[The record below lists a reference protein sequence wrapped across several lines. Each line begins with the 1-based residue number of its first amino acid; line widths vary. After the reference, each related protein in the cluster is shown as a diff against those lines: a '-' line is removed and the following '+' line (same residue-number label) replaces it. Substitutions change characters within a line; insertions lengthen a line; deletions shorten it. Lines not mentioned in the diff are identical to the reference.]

1 MQVQVPAKPAGSCS
15 LTTACREGPPL
26 DKRILSGCD
35 KNYILD
41 RVDTFPNAPSGSAL
55 ASMCQFLSGFAS
67 YGSACAGALV
77 VLETPQIIQSLER
90 KYVSHWASAVL
101 SPYPNIPDYDADK
114 RTSSEF
120 QHHQVHDAVKQLLDI
135 IACKSSE
142 TNKQREN
149 RQVSRSSGKTNGI
162 QGASNPLQGDPTKQA
177 LIRNNEPKREDPTPP
192 LGLPFSARKANT
204 EKFVLAGD
212 EHSFADFNSNAA
224 RSGTCGPGSLCRC
237 GMIHTLRRSRKR
249 PLHPLAHS
257 PKSERLCSAPPPY
270 LERVTAAEI
279 ESTSLSEA
287 KTSSAAA
294 NKTCSQRI
302 IHKNSPIA
310 QFSSHGT
317 GRASLRENRTTIKDT
332 TGQLTPNMH
341 VVYVGKSAAGR
352 GLQSR
357 VATPVPYTVPEG
369 GLGYPFQNSLVFD
382 ASFESANLLSAVQ
395 RGPKEYDL
403 FLRAD
408 LHTEGF
414 TQWFYFAVTN
424 THTVE
429 EVKIWRCSRSEQ
441 VSDPP
446 TQHAALVTFNIV
458 NLTKPDSLF
467 NLGMQPVMYSC
478 AEAVE
483 NGIGWVRTGTSVQ
496 YQANQYLRHPSG
508 TSSSPVDAGM
518 TYYTLSFTL
527 AFYRPDDI
535 YLIAH
540 SYPYTYSDHK
550 AHIANL
556 LRSSRKRRVTRHSA
570 LCRTLDSHECDLM
583 TITSNENDLR
593 SNECN
598 TTSMPYLT
606 RRKKLIILSARVHP
620 GETPASWM
628 MRGILEF
635 LTGESNDAK
644 ILRSLF
650 IFKIVPMLNPD
661 GVIYGNN
668 RCSLSGVDLNRLVP
682 M

>member
-1 MQVQVPAKPAGSCS
+1 
-15 LTTACREGPPL
+15 
-26 DKRILSGCD
+26 
-35 KNYILD
+35 
-41 RVDTFPNAPSGSAL
+41 
-55 ASMCQFLSGFAS
+55 
-67 YGSACAGALV
+67 
-77 VLETPQIIQSLER
+77 
-90 KYVSHWASAVL
+90 
-101 SPYPNIPDYDADK
+101 
-114 RTSSEF
+114 
-120 QHHQVHDAVKQLLDI
+120 
-135 IACKSSE
+135 
-142 TNKQREN
+142 
-149 RQVSRSSGKTNGI
+149 
-162 QGASNPLQGDPTKQA
+162 
-177 LIRNNEPKREDPTPP
+177 
-192 LGLPFSARKANT
+192 
-204 EKFVLAGD
+204 
-212 EHSFADFNSNAA
+212 
-224 RSGTCGPGSLCRC
+224 
-237 GMIHTLRRSRKR
+237 
-249 PLHPLAHS
+249 
-257 PKSERLCSAPPPY
+257 
-270 LERVTAAEI
+270 
-279 ESTSLSEA
+279 
-287 KTSSAAA
+287 
-294 NKTCSQRI
+294 
-302 IHKNSPIA
+302 
-310 QFSSHGT
+310 
-317 GRASLRENRTTIKDT
+317 
-332 TGQLTPNMH
+332 
-341 VVYVGKSAAGR
+341 
-352 GLQSR
+352 
-357 VATPVPYTVPEG
+357 
-369 GLGYPFQNSLVFD
+369 NSLVFD

-424 THTVE
+424 THT
-429 EVKIWRCSRSEQ
+429 
-441 VSDPP
+441 
-446 TQHAALVTFNIV
+446 HAALVTFNIV

-496 YQANQYLRHPSG
+496 YQANH
-508 TSSSPVDAGM
+508 PVDAGM

-668 RCSLSGVDLNRLVP
+668 RCSLSGVDLNRQWKKPTKALHPTIYHLKSLIRTERAQREVVLFCDLHGHSRKQNIFMYGCDDRRKP
-682 M
+682 RPAVRVFPKLLSWNEIGRKYVNFADCSFHVKKSREGTGRVVVAREMCISNSFTLEASFCGSNFGVLQNYHFNMGHFQEAGRSLCGALLDYYLPNSTQ